1 MLDKKKKTT
10 TVNVKNKIPPMKT
23 NNLKEFPDKL
33 FVVKSDKKK
42 PYDRLDKK
50 F

>member
-1 MLDKKKKTT
+1 
-10 TVNVKNKIPPMKT
+10 MKA